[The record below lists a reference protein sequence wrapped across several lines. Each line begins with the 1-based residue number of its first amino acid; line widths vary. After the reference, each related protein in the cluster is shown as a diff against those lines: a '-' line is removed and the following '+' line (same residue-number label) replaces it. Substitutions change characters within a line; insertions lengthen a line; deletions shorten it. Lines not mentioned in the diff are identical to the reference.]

1 MVEPKATLLESKKTN
16 QMVPSGGGGGGHFQN
31 YRFCSEHARTVM
43 QITYSRD
50 HGYGSPIRFDQ
61 FFQKG
66 DRSMPTAKSETARK
80 ATKQV
85 CHICGKECDSYFCGP
100 CSDKVRA
107 EAMTKKKL
115 EDKGKA

>member
-1 MVEPKATLLESKKTN
+1 M
-16 QMVPSGGGGGGHFQN
+16 
-31 YRFCSEHARTVM
+31 VM

-50 HGYGSPIRFDQ
+50 YGYGSPIRFDQ

-66 DRSMPTAKSETARK
+66 DRSMSTAKSETARK
-80 ATKQV
+80 ATRQV

-107 EAMTKKKL
+107 EAVTKKKL